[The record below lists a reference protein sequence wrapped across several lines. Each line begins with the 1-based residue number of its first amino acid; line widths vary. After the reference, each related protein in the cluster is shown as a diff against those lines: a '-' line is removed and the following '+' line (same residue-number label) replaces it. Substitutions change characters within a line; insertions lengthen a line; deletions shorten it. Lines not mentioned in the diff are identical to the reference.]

1 MDALREAY
9 AIVRGE
15 TRYAPRNDNGRLQPA
30 VEGTQGTNA
39 DEQYGAPS
47 DAVQSCGHPPDQLKR
62 LATARARAALRGVI
76 VHAMP
81 DDAGR
86 PEYVVT
92 QGPWTVALKS
102 LDELEAWLDR
112 IEGRRRSD
120 AAGATS

>member
-15 TRYAPRNDNGRLQPA
+15 IQHAPRNDNGRLQPA
-30 VEGTQGTNA
+30 VEGTQETNA
-39 DEQYGAPS
+39 GSQYGAPR
-47 DAVQSCGHPPDQLKR
+47 DAVQSGGHPPDQLKR
-62 LATARARAALRGVI
+62 LATARARAALRGVV
-76 VHAMP
+76 VHHML
-81 DDAGR
+81 DDTGR

-112 IEGRRRSD
+112 IEGRR
-120 AAGATS
+120 A

>member
-15 TRYAPRNDNGRLQPA
+15 TRHAPRNDNGRLQPA

-39 DEQYGAPS
+39 GRQYGSLHGAI
-47 DAVQSCGHPPDQLKR
+47 QSNSQPPDQLKR

-81 DDAGR
+81 DDAVR
-86 PEYVVT
+86 PEYVGT
-92 QGPWTVALKS
+92 QGPLTVALKS

-112 IEGRRRSD
+112 IEGRR
-120 AAGATS
+120 A